1 MEAILRNKKLNE
13 LLNLIET
20 DLDLAKNNLL
30 ESKRLSDTRIE
41 VKVNLDHFMG
51 EEMSIKQKLQLEE
64 IYSKAVT
71 VYFKRTAGLKHEDP
85 VTYQIAKQ
93 TLEPMKKY
101 VTALLEEG
109 ITFVATPDLIVTSDI
124 VTRALQDAKTLTIKN
139 GASRGL
145 DRLHTAFHGYLKTVC
160 DKENITYPND
170 PSITQL
176 WKVLRKSH
184 PSLKAK
190 LPHDDKIDTI
200 VKSISNVV
208 DAFNQTRNQAS
219 PAHPNKTLEEAEA
232 IFVINAVNTVFNYLN
247 TKFKK

>member
-1 MEAILRNKKLNE
+1 MEATLRNNKLNE

-20 DLDLAKNNLL
+20 DLDLAKSKLL
-30 ESKRLSDTRIE
+30 KSKRLYDTLIE
-41 VKVNLDHFMG
+41 VRVQLGVYIGGD
-51 EEMSIKQKLQLEE
+51 MSDKQKFQLEE
-64 IYSKAVT
+64 IYSKALA
-71 VYFKRTAGLKHEDP
+71 VYYKRALGPKREYP

-101 VTALLEEG
+101 VITLLEEG
-109 ITFVATPDLIVTSDI
+109 ITFVETPNLIVTSDI

-160 DKENITYPND
+160 DKENITYLND

-176 WKVLRKSH
+176 WKVLRENH
-184 PSLKAK
+184 PTLKAK
-190 LPHDDKIDTI
+190 SPHDDKIDTI

-232 IFVINAVNTVFNYLN
+232 IFVINAVNTLFSYLN
-247 TKFKK
+247 TKFK

>member
-1 MEAILRNKKLNE
+1 MEATLRNNKLNE

-20 DLDLAKNNLL
+20 DLDLAKSKLL
-30 ESKRLSDTRIE
+30 TSKRLYDTLFD
-41 VKVNLDHFMG
+41 VKVDLGVYIGGD
-51 EEMSIKQKLQLEE
+51 MSVKQKLQLEE
-64 IYSKAVT
+64 IYSKVLT
-71 VYFKRTAGLKHEDP
+71 VYFKRTAGHRQEDS

-101 VTALLEEG
+101 ITTLLEEG

-145 DRLHTAFHGYLKTVC
+145 DRLHTAFHGYLETVC
-160 DKENITYPND
+160 DKEDITYPDD

-176 WKVLRKSH
+176 WKVLRENH
-184 PSLKAK
+184 PTLKAK
-190 LPHDDKIDTI
+190 SPHDDKIDTI

-232 IFVINAVNTVFNYLN
+232 IFVINAVNTLLNYLN
-247 TKFKK
+247 TKFK

>member
-1 MEAILRNKKLNE
+1 METTLRNKKLNE
-13 LLNLIET
+13 LLNLIEI
-20 DLDLAKNNLL
+20 DLDLAKSKLL
-30 ESKRLSDTRIE
+30 KSKRLCDTLIE
-41 VKVNLDHFMG
+41 VKVHLGVSIGGD
-51 EEMSIKQKLQLEE
+51 MSDKQKLQLEE
-64 IYSKAVT
+64 IYSKALA
-71 VYFKRTAGLKHEDP
+71 VYYKRALGPKREDP
-85 VTYQIAKQ
+85 VTYQMAKQ

-101 VTALLEEG
+101 VTTLLEEG

-145 DRLHTAFHGYLKTVC
+145 DRLHTAFHGYLKNVC

-176 WKVLRKSH
+176 WKVLRENH
-184 PSLKAK
+184 PALKAK
-190 LPHDDKIDTI
+190 SPHDDKIDTI

-219 PAHPNKTLEEAEA
+219 AAHPNKTLEEVEA
-232 IFVINAVNTVFNYLN
+232 IFVINAINTVFNYLN
-247 TKFKK
+247 TKFK